1 VIELRHIQKN
11 YRTGALITSVIAN
24 LSLQV
29 HAGEF
34 VAIMGPSGCGKST
47 LLNILGLLDE
57 VDAGQYRFGPTDVTH
72 FSERQRDL
80 FRHQHMGFV
89 FQQFNLISELNI
101 YENVE
106 LPLVYAGVGAVLR
119 HERVTTLLDQLK
131 LMHRRYHRPAQ
142 LSGGQQQR
150 AAIARALVTNPPLML
165 ADEPTGNLDSA
176 NREAVMRLLT
186 DINEAGTTVVM
197 VTHSELDALYAHRI
211 VPMVDGEIKG

>member
-1 VIELRHIQKN
+1 MIQLRHIQKT
-11 YRTGALITSVIAN
+11 YRTNALVTPVIDN
-24 LSLQV
+24 LSMHVQ
-29 HAGEF
+29 AGEF

-57 VDAGQYRFGPTDVTH
+57 VDAGQYRFGQTDVTQ

-89 FQQFNLISELNI
+89 FQQFNLVDELSI

-106 LPLVYAGVGAVLR
+106 LPLAYAGVKAASR
-119 HERVTTLLDQLK
+119 HERVTTLLEQLQ
-131 LMHRRYHRPAQ
+131 LMHRRHYRPAQ

-150 AAIARALVTNPPLML
+150 AAIARALVHNPPLIL

-186 DINEAGTTVVM
+186 DINESGTTIIM
-197 VTHSELDALYAHRI
+197 VTHSALDSLYAHRI
-211 VPMVDGEIKG
+211 VHMLDGALNE